1 MNLLFHHIQGTEWIF
16 GICRN
21 IFQSIQGFVVN
32 ELLVGMLF
40 AASSCSDLK
49 FGNAFLEKAPG
60 ADMTLEQIFSS
71 KLYAERELIGAY
83 ASLRTC
89 LTVHSNNGNYEFQS
103 GGNKIGWDNLDTM
116 TDLMQSH
123 CTWGGVIKTYYAGT
137 YNAEAENEGYGKFG
151 FHPDQEGAWTGI
163 RRAWIF
169 INNVDRVPDMTDEEK
184 KVRKGEARMI
194 IALQMH
200 EMLRHFGGV
209 PILDDYATPENEM
222 TADYSRK
229 TVRQCVDFIV
239 NMCDQAAKELPWT
252 VADAD
257 NGRMTAAGALA
268 LKARVLQLAARP
280 LFNASTPYLQ
290 AQEPTAA
297 NKASV
302 KEDPALMT
310 WLGSYTQENWQ
321 AVADACEDFFKKN
334 TENGD
339 AYRMVMPQTNDA
351 EGYRQAFSTCYADR
365 ESPEIIIHTGR
376 AIPTY
381 SNTYHRFYF
390 GLTDQG
396 QAGRGYGGGCVTL
409 NFVDMFTAADGTPS
423 DYRKWLSDHGHDGTV
438 YNNPFTGKDPRLY
451 ETVLIAGD
459 RYRTRCAET
468 WIDGLE
474 HGSSANPKCATGFII
489 RKFLWDYNDEFLN
502 KATNS
507 AYIRLPELYLMY
519 AEALNELGRSEEALS
534 WLNKTRTRVGLPEMT
549 LPNAAKLHSGQA
561 LPDYPECSLKGDKYL
576 REEILDERA
585 REFCF
590 EEVRWFDIAF
600 WKREDLMRK
609 ILYGIQITRKSGS
622 FEEGNLVLTY
632 SDPSKMDQGRIWQD
646 KFSPKWFLSAFPSD
660 EINKGYGLVQ
670 NPGW

>member
-1 MNLLFHHIQGTEWIF
+1 MAAAA
-16 GICRN
+16 
-21 IFQSIQGFVVN
+21 
-32 ELLVGMLF
+32 LF

-49 FGNAFLEKAPG
+49 FGNDFLEKAPG

-89 LTVHSNNGNYEFQS
+89 LTVHSNNGNYEFQN

-222 TADYSRK
+222 TADYSRR

-239 NMCDQAAKELPWT
+239 NMCEQAAKELPWT

-297 NKASV
+297 NKTSV
-302 KEDPALMT
+302 KEDPGLMT

-519 AEALNELGRSEEALS
+519 AEALNELGRSQEALS

-561 LPDYPECSLKGDKYL
+561 LPDYPECGLQGDKYL

-609 ILYGIQITRKSGS
+609 LLYGIQITRKSGS

>member
-1 MNLLFHHIQGTEWIF
+1 MAAA
-16 GICRN
+16 
-21 IFQSIQGFVVN
+21 V
-32 ELLVGMLF
+32 LF

-302 KEDPALMT
+302 KEDPGLMT

-534 WLNKTRTRVGLPEMT
+534 WLNKTRIRVGLPEMT

-561 LPDYPECSLKGDKYL
+561 LPDYPECSLQGDKYL

-600 WKREDLMRK
+600 WKRVDLMRK
-609 ILYGIQITRKSGS
+609 LLYGIQITRKSGS

>member
-1 MNLLFHHIQGTEWIF
+1 MAAAA
-16 GICRN
+16 
-21 IFQSIQGFVVN
+21 
-32 ELLVGMLF
+32 LF

-49 FGNAFLEKAPG
+49 FGNDFLEKAPG

-103 GGNKIGWDNLDTM
+103 GGNKNGWDNLDTM

-297 NKASV
+297 NEASV
-302 KEDPALMT
+302 KEDPGLMT

-561 LPDYPECSLKGDKYL
+561 LPDYPECSLQGDKYL

>member
-1 MNLLFHHIQGTEWIF
+1 MAAAA
-16 GICRN
+16 
-21 IFQSIQGFVVN
+21 
-32 ELLVGMLF
+32 LF

-49 FGNAFLEKAPG
+49 FGNDFLEKAPG

-89 LTVHSNNGNYEFQS
+89 LTVHSNNGNYEFQN

-137 YNAEAENEGYGKFG
+137 YNAEAENEGSGKFG
-151 FHPDQEGAWTGI
+151 FLPDQEGAWTGI

-209 PILDDYATPENEM
+209 PILDDYATPDNEM

-239 NMCDQAAKELPWT
+239 NMCEQAAKELPWT

-302 KEDPALMT
+302 KEDPGLMT

-519 AEALNELGRSEEALS
+519 AEALNELGRSQEALS

-561 LPDYPECSLKGDKYL
+561 LPDYPECSLQGDKYL

-609 ILYGIQITRKSGS
+609 ILYGIQITSKSGS

>member
-1 MNLLFHHIQGTEWIF
+1 MAAA
-16 GICRN
+16 
-21 IFQSIQGFVVN
+21 V
-32 ELLVGMLF
+32 LF

-49 FGNAFLEKAPG
+49 FGNDFLEKAPG

-89 LTVHSNNGNYEFQS
+89 LTVHSNNGNYEFQN

-137 YNAEAENEGYGKFG
+137 YNAEAENEGSGKFG
-151 FHPDQEGAWTGI
+151 FLPDQEGAWTGI

-209 PILDDYATPENEM
+209 PILDDYATPDNEM

-229 TVRQCVDFIV
+229 TVRPCVDFIV
-239 NMCDQAAKELPWT
+239 NMCEQAAKELPWT

-302 KEDPALMT
+302 KEDPGLMT
-310 WLGSYTQENWQ
+310 WLGSYKQENWQ

-339 AYRMVMPQTNDA
+339 AYRMVVPQTNDA

-519 AEALNELGRSEEALS
+519 AEALNELGRSQEALS

-561 LPDYPECSLKGDKYL
+561 LPDYPECSLQGDKYL

>member
-1 MNLLFHHIQGTEWIF
+1 MAAAA
-16 GICRN
+16 
-21 IFQSIQGFVVN
+21 
-32 ELLVGMLF
+32 LF

-49 FGNAFLEKAPG
+49 FGNDFLEKAPG

-89 LTVHSNNGNYEFQS
+89 LTVHSNNGNYEFQN

-222 TADYSRK
+222 TADYSRR

-302 KEDPALMT
+302 KEDPGLMT

-519 AEALNELGRSEEALS
+519 AEALNELGRSEEAIS

-561 LPDYPECSLKGDKYL
+561 LPDYPECSLQGDKYL

-609 ILYGIQITRKSGS
+609 LLYGIQITRKSGS

>member
-1 MNLLFHHIQGTEWIF
+1 MAAA
-16 GICRN
+16 
-21 IFQSIQGFVVN
+21 V
-32 ELLVGMLF
+32 LF

-49 FGNAFLEKAPG
+49 FGNDFLEKAPG

-89 LTVHSNNGNYEFQS
+89 LTVHSNNGNYEFQN

-137 YNAEAENEGYGKFG
+137 YNAEAENEGSGKFG
-151 FHPDQEGAWTGI
+151 FLPDQEGAWTGI

-239 NMCDQAAKELPWT
+239 NMCEQAAKELPWT

-302 KEDPALMT
+302 KEDPGLMT
-310 WLGSYTQENWQ
+310 WLGSYKQENWQ

-519 AEALNELGRSEEALS
+519 AEALNELGRSQEALS

>member
-1 MNLLFHHIQGTEWIF
+1 MAAAA
-16 GICRN
+16 
-21 IFQSIQGFVVN
+21 
-32 ELLVGMLF
+32 LF

-49 FGNAFLEKAPG
+49 FGNDFLEKAPG

-89 LTVHSNNGNYEFQS
+89 LTVHSNNGNYEFQN
-103 GGNKIGWDNLDTM
+103 GGNKIGWDNLDAM

-137 YNAEAENEGYGKFG
+137 YNAEAENEGSGKFG
-151 FHPDQEGAWTGI
+151 FLPDQEGAWTGI

-169 INNVDRVPDMTDEEK
+169 INNVDRVHDMTDEEK

-222 TADYSRK
+222 TADYSRR

-239 NMCDQAAKELPWT
+239 NMCEQAAKELPWT

-302 KEDPALMT
+302 KEDPGLMT
-310 WLGSYTQENWQ
+310 WLGSYKQENWQ

-519 AEALNELGRSEEALS
+519 AEALNELGRSQEALS

-622 FEEGNLVLTY
+622 FEDGNLVLTY

>member
-1 MNLLFHHIQGTEWIF
+1 MAAAA
-16 GICRN
+16 
-21 IFQSIQGFVVN
+21 
-32 ELLVGMLF
+32 LF

-49 FGNAFLEKAPG
+49 FGNDFLEKAPG

-89 LTVHSNNGNYEFQS
+89 LTVHSNNGNYEFQN
-103 GGNKIGWDNLDTM
+103 GGNKIGWDNLDAM

-137 YNAEAENEGYGKFG
+137 YNAEAENEGSGKFG
-151 FHPDQEGAWTGI
+151 FLPDQEGAWTGI

-169 INNVDRVPDMTDEEK
+169 INNVDRVHDMTDEEK

-222 TADYSRK
+222 TADYSRR

-239 NMCDQAAKELPWT
+239 NMCEQAAKELPWT

-302 KEDPALMT
+302 KEDPGLMT
-310 WLGSYTQENWQ
+310 WLGSYKQENWQ

-365 ESPEIIIHTGR
+365 KSPEIIIHTGR

-519 AEALNELGRSEEALS
+519 AEALNELGRSQEALS

>member
-1 MNLLFHHIQGTEWIF
+1 MAAAA
-16 GICRN
+16 
-21 IFQSIQGFVVN
+21 
-32 ELLVGMLF
+32 LF

-89 LTVHSNNGNYEFQS
+89 LTVHSNNGNYEFQN

-290 AQEPTAA
+290 AQEPTAD

-302 KEDPALMT
+302 KEDPGLMT

-561 LPDYPECSLKGDKYL
+561 LPDYPECSLQGDKYL

-609 ILYGIQITRKSGS
+609 LLYGIQITRKSGS

>member
-1 MNLLFHHIQGTEWIF
+1 MAAAA
-16 GICRN
+16 
-21 IFQSIQGFVVN
+21 
-32 ELLVGMLF
+32 LF

-49 FGNAFLEKAPG
+49 FGNDFLEKAPG

-89 LTVHSNNGNYEFQS
+89 LTVHSNNGNYEFQN

-137 YNAEAENEGYGKFG
+137 YNAEAENEGSGKFG
-151 FHPDQEGAWTGI
+151 FLPDQEGAWTGI

-239 NMCDQAAKELPWT
+239 NMCEQAAKELPWT

-302 KEDPALMT
+302 KEDPGLMT
-310 WLGSYTQENWQ
+310 WLGSYRQENWQ

-365 ESPEIIIHTGR
+365 KSPEIIIHTGR

-519 AEALNELGRSEEALS
+519 AEALNELGRSQEALS

-561 LPDYPECSLKGDKYL
+561 LPDYPECSLQGDKYL

>member
-1 MNLLFHHIQGTEWIF
+1 MAAAA
-16 GICRN
+16 
-21 IFQSIQGFVVN
+21 
-32 ELLVGMLF
+32 LF

-89 LTVHSNNGNYEFQS
+89 LTVHSNNGSYEFQN

-137 YNAEAENEGYGKFG
+137 YNAEAENEGSGKFG
-151 FHPDQEGAWTGI
+151 FLPDQEGAWTGI

-239 NMCDQAAKELPWT
+239 NMCEQAAKELPWT

-302 KEDPALMT
+302 KEDPGLMT
-310 WLGSYTQENWQ
+310 WLGSYKQENWQ

-519 AEALNELGRSEEALS
+519 AEALNELGRSQEALS

>member
-1 MNLLFHHIQGTEWIF
+1 MAAAA
-16 GICRN
+16 
-21 IFQSIQGFVVN
+21 
-32 ELLVGMLF
+32 LF

-49 FGNAFLEKAPG
+49 FGNDFLEKAPG

-89 LTVHSNNGNYEFQS
+89 LTVHSNNGNYEFQN

-222 TADYSRK
+222 TADYSRR

-239 NMCDQAAKELPWT
+239 NMCEQAAKELPWT

-297 NKASV
+297 NKTSV
-302 KEDPALMT
+302 KEDPGLMT

-396 QAGRGYGGGCVTL
+396 QAGRGYGGGCLTL

-519 AEALNELGRSEEALS
+519 AEALNELGRSQEALS

-561 LPDYPECSLKGDKYL
+561 LPDYPECGLQGDKYL

-609 ILYGIQITRKSGS
+609 LLYGIQITRKSGS

>member
-1 MNLLFHHIQGTEWIF
+1 MAAAA
-16 GICRN
+16 
-21 IFQSIQGFVVN
+21 
-32 ELLVGMLF
+32 LF

-49 FGNAFLEKAPG
+49 FGNDFLEKAPG

-89 LTVHSNNGNYEFQS
+89 LTVHSNNGNYEFQN

-222 TADYSRK
+222 TADYSRR

-549 LPNAAKLHSGQA
+549 LPNAAKIHSEQA

-609 ILYGIQITRKSGS
+609 LLYGIQITRKSGS

>member
-1 MNLLFHHIQGTEWIF
+1 MMKKIF
-16 GICRN
+16 TN
-21 IFQSIQGFVVN
+21 I
-32 ELLVGMLF
+32 MAAAALF

-49 FGNAFLEKAPG
+49 FGNDFLEKAPG

-89 LTVHSNNGNYEFQS
+89 LTVHSNNGNYEFQN

-222 TADYSRK
+222 TADYSRR

-302 KEDPALMT
+302 KEDPGLMT

-561 LPDYPECSLKGDKYL
+561 LPDYPECSLQGDKYL

-609 ILYGIQITRKSGS
+609 LLYGIQITRKSGS

>member
-1 MNLLFHHIQGTEWIF
+1 MAAAA
-16 GICRN
+16 
-21 IFQSIQGFVVN
+21 
-32 ELLVGMLF
+32 LF

-89 LTVHSNNGNYEFQS
+89 LTVHSNNGQYEFQN

-222 TADYSRK
+222 TADYSRR

-239 NMCDQAAKELPWT
+239 NLCDQAAKELPWT

-302 KEDPALMT
+302 KEDPGLMT

-561 LPDYPECSLKGDKYL
+561 LPDYPECSLQGDKYL

-609 ILYGIQITRKSGS
+609 LLYGIQITRKSGS

-646 KFSPKWFLSAFPSD
+646 KFSAKWFLSAFPSD

>member
-1 MNLLFHHIQGTEWIF
+1 MMKKIF
-16 GICRN
+16 TN
-21 IFQSIQGFVVN
+21 I
-32 ELLVGMLF
+32 MAAAALF

-89 LTVHSNNGNYEFQS
+89 LTVHSNNGRYEFQN

-222 TADYSRK
+222 TADYSRR

-310 WLGSYTQENWQ
+310 WLGSYTQESWQ

-561 LPDYPECSLKGDKYL
+561 LPDYPECSLQGDKYL

-609 ILYGIQITRKSGS
+609 LLYGIQITRKSGS

>member
-1 MNLLFHHIQGTEWIF
+1 MAAAA
-16 GICRN
+16 
-21 IFQSIQGFVVN
+21 
-32 ELLVGMLF
+32 LF

-49 FGNAFLEKAPG
+49 FGNDFLEKAPG

-89 LTVHSNNGNYEFQS
+89 LTVHSNNGNYEFQN

-137 YNAEAENEGYGKFG
+137 YNAEAENEGSGKFG
-151 FHPDQEGAWTGI
+151 FLPDQEGAWTGI

-239 NMCDQAAKELPWT
+239 NMCEQAAKELPWT

-302 KEDPALMT
+302 KEDPGLMT
-310 WLGSYTQENWQ
+310 WLGSYKQENWQ

-519 AEALNELGRSEEALS
+519 AEALNELGRSQEALS
-534 WLNKTRTRVGLPEMT
+534 WLNKTRSRVGLPEMT

-561 LPDYPECSLKGDKYL
+561 LPDYPECSLQGDKYL

>member
-1 MNLLFHHIQGTEWIF
+1 MAAAA
-16 GICRN
+16 
-21 IFQSIQGFVVN
+21 
-32 ELLVGMLF
+32 LF
-40 AASSCSDLK
+40 AASSCSDLN

-89 LTVHSNNGNYEFQS
+89 LTVHSNNGNYEFQN

-222 TADYSRK
+222 TADYLYFRR

-302 KEDPALMT
+302 KEDPGLMT

-561 LPDYPECSLKGDKYL
+561 LPDYPECSLQGDKYL

-609 ILYGIQITRKSGS
+609 LLYGIQITRKSGS

>member
-1 MNLLFHHIQGTEWIF
+1 MAAAA
-16 GICRN
+16 
-21 IFQSIQGFVVN
+21 
-32 ELLVGMLF
+32 LF

-49 FGNAFLEKAPG
+49 FGNDFLEKAPG

-89 LTVHSNNGNYEFQS
+89 LTVHSNNGNYEFQN

-123 CTWGGVIKTYYAGT
+123 CTWEGVIKTYYAGT
-137 YNAEAENEGYGKFG
+137 YNAEAENEGSGKFG
-151 FHPDQEGAWTGI
+151 FLPDQEGAWTGI

-169 INNVDRVPDMTDEEK
+169 INNVDRVPDMTNEEK

-239 NMCDQAAKELPWT
+239 NMCEQAAKELPWT

-302 KEDPALMT
+302 KEDPGLMT
-310 WLGSYTQENWQ
+310 WLGSYKQENWQ

-519 AEALNELGRSEEALS
+519 AEALNELGRSQEALS

-561 LPDYPECSLKGDKYL
+561 LPDYPECSLQGDKYL

>member
-1 MNLLFHHIQGTEWIF
+1 MMKKIF
-16 GICRN
+16 TN
-21 IFQSIQGFVVN
+21 I
-32 ELLVGMLF
+32 MAAAALF

-49 FGNAFLEKAPG
+49 FGNDFLEKAPG

-89 LTVHSNNGNYEFQS
+89 LTVHSNNGSYEFQN

-137 YNAEAENEGYGKFG
+137 YNAEAENEGSGKFG
-151 FHPDQEGAWTGI
+151 FLPDQEGAWTGI

-239 NMCDQAAKELPWT
+239 NMCEQAAKELPWT

-302 KEDPALMT
+302 KEDPGLMT
-310 WLGSYTQENWQ
+310 WLGSYKQENWQ

-459 RYRTRCAET
+459 RYRIRCAET

-519 AEALNELGRSEEALS
+519 AEALNELGRSQEAIS

-561 LPDYPECSLKGDKYL
+561 LPDYPECSLQGDKYL

>member
-1 MNLLFHHIQGTEWIF
+1 MAAAA
-16 GICRN
+16 
-21 IFQSIQGFVVN
+21 
-32 ELLVGMLF
+32 LF

-49 FGNAFLEKAPG
+49 FGNDFLEKAPG

-89 LTVHSNNGNYEFQS
+89 LTVHSNNGNYEFQN

-116 TDLMQSH
+116 TELMQSH

-137 YNAEAENEGYGKFG
+137 YNAEAENEGSGKFG
-151 FHPDQEGAWTGI
+151 FLPDQEGAWTGI

-239 NMCDQAAKELPWT
+239 NMCEQAAKELPWT

-302 KEDPALMT
+302 KEDPGLMT
-310 WLGSYTQENWQ
+310 WLGSYKQENWQ

-519 AEALNELGRSEEALS
+519 AEALNELGRSQEALS

>member
-1 MNLLFHHIQGTEWIF
+1 MAAAA
-16 GICRN
+16 
-21 IFQSIQGFVVN
+21 
-32 ELLVGMLF
+32 LF

-49 FGNAFLEKAPG
+49 FGNDFLEKAPG

-89 LTVHSNNGNYEFQS
+89 LTVHSNNGSYEFQN

-116 TDLMQSH
+116 TDLMHSH

-137 YNAEAENEGYGKFG
+137 YNAEAENEGSGKFG
-151 FHPDQEGAWTGI
+151 FLPDQEGAWTGI

-239 NMCDQAAKELPWT
+239 NMCEQAAKELPWT

-302 KEDPALMT
+302 KEDPGLMT

-459 RYRTRCAET
+459 RYRIRCAET

-519 AEALNELGRSEEALS
+519 AEALNELGRSQEALS

>member
-1 MNLLFHHIQGTEWIF
+1 MAAAA
-16 GICRN
+16 
-21 IFQSIQGFVVN
+21 
-32 ELLVGMLF
+32 LF

-89 LTVHSNNGNYEFQS
+89 LTVHSNNGRYEFQN

-222 TADYSRK
+222 TADYSRR

-239 NMCDQAAKELPWT
+239 NMCDQAATELPWT

-302 KEDPALMT
+302 KEDPGLMT

-339 AYRMVMPQTNDA
+339 AYRMVMPQTNDV

-561 LPDYPECSLKGDKYL
+561 LPDYPECSLQGDKYL

-600 WKREDLMRK
+600 WKREDLMRQL
-609 ILYGIQITRKSGS
+609 LYGIQITRKSGS

>member
-1 MNLLFHHIQGTEWIF
+1 MAAAA
-16 GICRN
+16 
-21 IFQSIQGFVVN
+21 
-32 ELLVGMLF
+32 LF

-49 FGNAFLEKAPG
+49 FGNDFLEKAPG

-89 LTVHSNNGNYEFQS
+89 LTVHSNNGNYEFQN

-137 YNAEAENEGYGKFG
+137 YNAEAENEGSGKFG
-151 FHPDQEGAWTGI
+151 FLPDQEGAWTGI

-239 NMCDQAAKELPWT
+239 NMCEQAAKELPWT

-302 KEDPALMT
+302 KEDPGLMT
-310 WLGSYTQENWQ
+310 WLGSYKQENWQ

-459 RYRTRCAET
+459 CYRTRCAET

-519 AEALNELGRSEEALS
+519 AEALNELGRSQEALS

-561 LPDYPECSLKGDKYL
+561 LPDYPECSLQGDKYL

>member
-1 MNLLFHHIQGTEWIF
+1 MAAAA
-16 GICRN
+16 
-21 IFQSIQGFVVN
+21 
-32 ELLVGMLF
+32 LF

-49 FGNAFLEKAPG
+49 FGNDFLEKAPG

-89 LTVHSNNGNYEFQS
+89 LTVHSNNGNYEFQN

-137 YNAEAENEGYGKFG
+137 YNAEAENEGSGKFG
-151 FHPDQEGAWTGI
+151 FLPDQEGAWTGI

-239 NMCDQAAKELPWT
+239 NMCEQAAKELPWT

-302 KEDPALMT
+302 KEDPGLMT
-310 WLGSYTQENWQ
+310 WLGSYKQENWQ

-339 AYRMVMPQTNDA
+339 AYRMVVPQTNDA

-519 AEALNELGRSEEALS
+519 AEALNELGRSQEALS

-561 LPDYPECSLKGDKYL
+561 LPDYPECSLQGDKYL

-609 ILYGIQITRKSGS
+609 LLYGIQITRKSGS

>member
-1 MNLLFHHIQGTEWIF
+1 MAAAA
-16 GICRN
+16 
-21 IFQSIQGFVVN
+21 
-32 ELLVGMLF
+32 LF
-40 AASSCSDLK
+40 AASS
-49 FGNAFLEKAPG
+49 AVAAVRAEKSIVT
-60 ADMTLEQIFSS
+60 DRMTLEQIFSS

-89 LTVHSNNGNYEFQS
+89 LTVHSNNGNYEFQN

-137 YNAEAENEGYGKFG
+137 YNAEAENEGSGKFG
-151 FHPDQEGAWTGI
+151 FLPDQEGAWTGI

-239 NMCDQAAKELPWT
+239 NMCEQAAKELPWT

-290 AQEPTAA
+290 SQEPTAA
-297 NKASV
+297 NRASV
-302 KEDPALMT
+302 KEDPGLMT
-310 WLGSYTQENWQ
+310 WLGSYKQENWQ

-519 AEALNELGRSEEALS
+519 AEALNELGRSQEALS

-561 LPDYPECSLKGDKYL
+561 LPDYPECSLMGDKYL

>member
-1 MNLLFHHIQGTEWIF
+1 MAAAA
-16 GICRN
+16 
-21 IFQSIQGFVVN
+21 
-32 ELLVGMLF
+32 LF

-71 KLYAERELIGAY
+71 KLFAERELVGAY

-89 LTVHSNNGNYEFQS
+89 LTVHSNNGRYEFQN

-137 YNAEAENEGYGKFG
+137 YNAEAENAGYGKFG
-151 FHPDQEGAWTGI
+151 FFPDQEGAWTGI

-222 TADYSRK
+222 TADYSRR

-239 NMCDQAAKELPWT
+239 NMCEQAAKELPWT

-302 KEDPALMT
+302 KEDPGLMT

-339 AYRMVMPQTNDA
+339 AYRLVMPQTNDA

-381 SNTYHRFYF
+381 YNTYHRMYF

-438 YNNPFTGKDPRLY
+438 SNNPFTGKDPRLY

-468 WIDGLE
+468 WVDGLE

-519 AEALNELGRSEEALS
+519 AEALNELGRSQEALS

-549 LPNAAKLHSGQA
+549 LPNAARLHSGLT
-561 LPDYPECSLKGDKYL
+561 LPDYPECNLQGDKYL

>member
-1 MNLLFHHIQGTEWIF
+1 MAAAA
-16 GICRN
+16 
-21 IFQSIQGFVVN
+21 
-32 ELLVGMLF
+32 LF

-89 LTVHSNNGNYEFQS
+89 LTVHSNNGRYEFQN

-151 FHPDQEGAWTGI
+151 FFPDQEGAWTGI

-222 TADYSRK
+222 TADYSRR

-239 NMCDQAAKELPWT
+239 NLCDQAAKELPWT

-302 KEDPALMT
+302 KEDPGLMT

-321 AVADACEDFFKKN
+321 AVADACEDFFRKN

-534 WLNKTRTRVGLPEMT
+534 WLNKTRTRMGLPEMT
-549 LPNAAKLHSGQA
+549 IPNAAKLHSGQA
-561 LPDYPECSLKGDKYL
+561 LPDYPECSLQGDKYL

-609 ILYGIQITRKSGS
+609 LLYGIQITRKSGS

>member
-1 MNLLFHHIQGTEWIF
+1 MAAAA
-16 GICRN
+16 
-21 IFQSIQGFVVN
+21 
-32 ELLVGMLF
+32 LF

-49 FGNAFLEKAPG
+49 FGNDFLEKAPG

-89 LTVHSNNGNYEFQS
+89 LTVHSNNGNYEFQN

-222 TADYSRK
+222 TADYSRR

-561 LPDYPECSLKGDKYL
+561 LPDYPECSLQGDKYL

-609 ILYGIQITRKSGS
+609 LLYGIQITRKSGS

>member
-1 MNLLFHHIQGTEWIF
+1 MAAAA
-16 GICRN
+16 
-21 IFQSIQGFVVN
+21 
-32 ELLVGMLF
+32 LF

-89 LTVHSNNGNYEFQS
+89 LTVHSNNGNYEFQN

-222 TADYSRK
+222 TADYSRR

-280 LFNASTPYLQ
+280 LFNVSTPYLQ

-549 LPNAAKLHSGQA
+549 LPNAAKIHSEQA

>member
-1 MNLLFHHIQGTEWIF
+1 MAA
-16 GICRN
+16 
-21 IFQSIQGFVVN
+21 VA
-32 ELLVGMLF
+32 LF

-49 FGNAFLEKAPG
+49 FGNDFLEKAPG

-89 LTVHSNNGNYEFQS
+89 LTVHSNNGNYEFQN

-137 YNAEAENEGYGKFG
+137 YNAEAENEGSGKFG
-151 FHPDQEGAWTGI
+151 FLPDQEGAWTGI

-229 TVRQCVDFIV
+229 TVKQCVDFIV
-239 NMCDQAAKELPWT
+239 NMCEQAAKELPWT

-302 KEDPALMT
+302 KEDPGLMT
-310 WLGSYTQENWQ
+310 WLGSYKQENWQ

-519 AEALNELGRSEEALS
+519 AEALNELGRSQEALS
-534 WLNKTRTRVGLPEMT
+534 WLNKTRSRVGLPEMT

-561 LPDYPECSLKGDKYL
+561 LPDYPECSLQGDKYL

>member
-1 MNLLFHHIQGTEWIF
+1 MAAAA
-16 GICRN
+16 
-21 IFQSIQGFVVN
+21 
-32 ELLVGMLF
+32 LF

-49 FGNAFLEKAPG
+49 FGNDFLEKAPG

-89 LTVHSNNGNYEFQS
+89 LTVHSNNGNYEFQN

-137 YNAEAENEGYGKFG
+137 YNAEAENEGSGKFG
-151 FHPDQEGAWTGI
+151 FLPDQEGAWTGI

-239 NMCDQAAKELPWT
+239 NMCEQAAKELPWT

-302 KEDPALMT
+302 KEDPGLMT
-310 WLGSYTQENWQ
+310 WLGSYKQENWQ

-339 AYRMVMPQTNDA
+339 AYRMVMPLTNDA

-519 AEALNELGRSEEALS
+519 AEALNELGRSQEALS

-561 LPDYPECSLKGDKYL
+561 LPDYPECSLIGDKYL

>member
-1 MNLLFHHIQGTEWIF
+1 MAAAA
-16 GICRN
+16 
-21 IFQSIQGFVVN
+21 
-32 ELLVGMLF
+32 LF

-89 LTVHSNNGNYEFQS
+89 LTVHSNNGNYEFQN

-302 KEDPALMT
+302 KEDPGLMT

-339 AYRMVMPQTNDA
+339 AYRMVLPQTNDA

-365 ESPEIIIHTGR
+365 ESPEIIINTGR

-561 LPDYPECSLKGDKYL
+561 LPDYPECSLQGDKYL

-600 WKREDLMRK
+600 WKRADLMRK

>member
-1 MNLLFHHIQGTEWIF
+1 MAAAA
-16 GICRN
+16 
-21 IFQSIQGFVVN
+21 
-32 ELLVGMLF
+32 LF

-89 LTVHSNNGNYEFQS
+89 LTVHSNNGNYEFQN

-222 TADYSRK
+222 TADYSRR

-302 KEDPALMT
+302 KEDPGLMT

-438 YNNPFTGKDPRLY
+438 YNNPFTWKDPRLY

-561 LPDYPECSLKGDKYL
+561 LPDYPECSLQGDKYL

-609 ILYGIQITRKSGS
+609 LLYGIQITRKSGS

-646 KFSPKWFLSAFPSD
+646 NFSPKWFLSAFPSD

>member
-1 MNLLFHHIQGTEWIF
+1 MAAAA
-16 GICRN
+16 
-21 IFQSIQGFVVN
+21 
-32 ELLVGMLF
+32 LF

-49 FGNAFLEKAPG
+49 FGNDFLEKAPG

-89 LTVHSNNGNYEFQS
+89 LTVHSNNGNYEFQN

-137 YNAEAENEGYGKFG
+137 YNAEAENEGSGKFG
-151 FHPDQEGAWTGI
+151 FLPDQEGAWTGI

-209 PILDDYATPENEM
+209 PILEDYATPENEM

-239 NMCDQAAKELPWT
+239 NMCEQAAKELPWT

-302 KEDPALMT
+302 KEDPGLMT
-310 WLGSYTQENWQ
+310 WLGSYKQENWQ

-339 AYRMVMPQTNDA
+339 AYRMVMPQTNDD

-519 AEALNELGRSEEALS
+519 AEALNELGRSQEALS

>member
-1 MNLLFHHIQGTEWIF
+1 MAAAA
-16 GICRN
+16 
-21 IFQSIQGFVVN
+21 
-32 ELLVGMLF
+32 LF

-49 FGNAFLEKAPG
+49 FGNDFLEKAPG

-89 LTVHSNNGNYEFQS
+89 LTVHSNNGNYEFQN

-137 YNAEAENEGYGKFG
+137 YNAEAENEGSGKFG
-151 FHPDQEGAWTGI
+151 FLPDQEGAWTGI

-209 PILDDYATPENEM
+209 PILEDYATPENEM

-239 NMCDQAAKELPWT
+239 NMCEQAAKELPWT

-302 KEDPALMT
+302 KEDPGLMT

-390 GLTDQG
+390 GLTDEG

-519 AEALNELGRSEEALS
+519 AEALNELGRSQEALS

>member
-1 MNLLFHHIQGTEWIF
+1 MAAAA
-16 GICRN
+16 
-21 IFQSIQGFVVN
+21 
-32 ELLVGMLF
+32 LF

-49 FGNAFLEKAPG
+49 FGNDFLEKAPG

-89 LTVHSNNGNYEFQS
+89 LTVHSNNGNYEFQN

-137 YNAEAENEGYGKFG
+137 YNAEAENEGSGKFG
-151 FHPDQEGAWTGI
+151 FLPDQEGAWTGI

-239 NMCDQAAKELPWT
+239 NMCEQAAKELPWT

-297 NKASV
+297 NRASV
-302 KEDPALMT
+302 KEDPGLMT
-310 WLGSYTQENWQ
+310 WLGSYKQENWQ

-519 AEALNELGRSEEALS
+519 AEALNELGRSQEALS

-561 LPDYPECSLKGDKYL
+561 LPDYPECSLQGDKYL

>member
-1 MNLLFHHIQGTEWIF
+1 MAAAA
-16 GICRN
+16 
-21 IFQSIQGFVVN
+21 
-32 ELLVGMLF
+32 LF

-49 FGNAFLEKAPG
+49 FGNDFLEKAPG

-89 LTVHSNNGNYEFQS
+89 LTVHSNNGNYEFQN

-137 YNAEAENEGYGKFG
+137 YNAEAENEGSGKFG
-151 FHPDQEGAWTGI
+151 FLPDQEGAWTGI

-239 NMCDQAAKELPWT
+239 NMCEQAAKELPWT

-302 KEDPALMT
+302 KEDPGLMT
-310 WLGSYTQENWQ
+310 WLGSYKQENWQ

-519 AEALNELGRSEEALS
+519 AEALNELGRSQEALS

-622 FEEGNLVLTY
+622 FEEDNLVLTY

>member
-1 MNLLFHHIQGTEWIF
+1 MAAAA
-16 GICRN
+16 
-21 IFQSIQGFVVN
+21 
-32 ELLVGMLF
+32 LF

-49 FGNAFLEKAPG
+49 FGNDFLEKAPG

-89 LTVHSNNGNYEFQS
+89 LTVHSNNGSYEFQN

-137 YNAEAENEGYGKFG
+137 YNAEAENEGSGKFG
-151 FHPDQEGAWTGI
+151 FLPDQEGAWTGI

-239 NMCDQAAKELPWT
+239 NMCEQAAKELPWT

-302 KEDPALMT
+302 KEDPGLMT
-310 WLGSYTQENWQ
+310 WLGSYKQENWQ

-519 AEALNELGRSEEALS
+519 AEALNELGRSQEALS

-549 LPNAAKLHSGQA
+549 LPNAAKLHSWQA